1 MLLTLGSPR
10 GDRAKAPHF
19 VLPEIRAK
27 HPPPRPP
34 HPILHQTEPRALIQ
48 KLLKDRNDP
57 LPNSWT
63 PKTGSGTALSSRDSR
78 VDPPQPRVPQTLGS
92 RGLTPTAARA
102 TPGVGAAR
110 GRAPRSPPPLA
121 TAEAQHPA
129 SPLLL
134 APPGAPAPQGS
145 GSHRR
150 GRALPTLDLKPRWRG
165 PRARRSR
172 GAAHAGRGG
181 A

>member
-1 MLLTLGSPR
+1 M
-10 GDRAKAPHF
+10 PHF
-19 VLPEIRAK
+19 VLPEVRAK
-27 HPPPRPP
+27 PSPP
-34 HPILHQTEPRALIQ
+34 HPMLPQTEPRALIQ

-63 PKTGSGTALSSRDSR
+63 PRTGPGTPLSSRDSR
-78 VDPPQPRVPQTLGS
+78 VDLPNLGS
-92 RGLTPTAARA
+92 LRHWEAEARA
-102 TPGVGAAR
+102 SPDVGAAR
-110 GRAPRSPPPLA
+110 GQAPPSPPPRA

-150 GRALPTLDLKPRWRG
+150 GRERPTLDLKPRWRG
-165 PRARRSR
+165 PRAR
-172 GAAHAGRGG
+172 
-181 A
+181 